1 MENTILLIMHHKKKY
16 PDFEYYLSII
26 EKIEDNV
33 NTMPDITIEGCKALI
48 DGILKTILKKMNVT
62 YSESGRNA
70 DTTSQL
76 LRKVFGQTPFKNSE
90 IEDAFCHNASVM
102 VSRITEIRNAR
113 GDISHGKPVPK
124 DDSSDKHLAEMISSV
139 TDGIVYYILNI
150 YFNADWSA
158 FEQTK
163 YEDNPDFN
171 ELLDNEN
178 DLGGIVLYSKA
189 LFDQDLVSYEQQL
202 NDYLSDKEE
211 ENI

>member
-1 MENTILLIMHHKKKY
+1 MENTTLLIIHHKKRY
-16 PDFEYYLSII
+16 PDFDYYLSII
-26 EKIEDNV
+26 EKIEDNID
-33 NTMPDITIEGCKALI
+33 TMPDVTIESCKSLI
-48 DGILKTILKKMNVT
+48 DGILKTILNKMKVSYT
-62 YSESGRNA
+62 ETGQRA

-76 LRKVFGQTPFKNSE
+76 LRKVFDQTPFKNSDT
-90 IEDAFCHNASVM
+90 EDAFCQNACGM
-102 VSRITEIRNAR
+102 INRIMEIRNAR
-113 GDISHGKPVPK
+113 GDLSHGKSVPK
-124 DDSSDKHLAEMISSV
+124 DESSDKHLAQMISSV

-163 YEDNPDFN
+163 YEDNPEFN

-178 DLGGIVLYSKA
+178 DLGDIVLYSKA
-189 LFDQDLVSYEQQL
+189 LFDQDIVSYEQQL